1 MGLSYRAIHTHIAHT
16 CDSILSSPFSMHSI
30 SIAPGVSNL
39 FFIDFVPLLLTFCW
53 LKTPKMTK
61 LLTVSQTVTQ
71 YLSSAWLKLLE
82 RLQNPCGTHSG
93 ENARVYRIVIVIL
106 TSGPITIKCI
116 SNKSWLD
123 PRKGPT
129 SKQNKN
135 LVWQICSS
143 IWHILYHWWSHRL
156 SQEVMHRR
164 K

>member
-1 MGLSYRAIHTHIAHT
+1 MGLSYRAIHTHTLHT
-16 CDSILSSPFSMHSI
+16 PAIPFSPSHFPCIQFRLLQGFPTSFSLI
-30 SIAPGVSNL
+30 
-39 FFIDFVPLLLTFCW
+39 LLTFCW

-129 SKQNKN
+129 TGWFMVS
-135 LVWQICSS
+135 VWTWTAHISGICG
-143 IWHILYHWWSHRL
+143 WILKSF
-156 SQEVMHRR
+156 
-164 K
+164 